1 MQADDAHDIDVVMPM
16 YNLIEYSYIFSMFIL
31 YQFCALVVNLST
43 QDNAKL
49 PEQLECFFKTT
60 INWDKYQ
67 SKISRERPNQ
77 YLDYLIGPSFRGV
90 NRHFVLSFENNAHQ
104 KSHKR
109 YFFSTVEV
117 KYYNFMIDGKSFF
130 DQPVKNNLRTYD
142 SIFKIAKGQGD
153 DSTTGCLLHYI

>member
-1 MQADDAHDIDVVMPM
+1 MSLTNCEINFDLNWSKKCVIVATDVANQA
-16 YNLIEYSYIFSMFIL
+16 STFSISDTKF
-31 YQFCALVVNLST
+31 YALVVNLST

-60 INWDKYQ
+60 INWDKHQ

-77 YLDYLIGPSFRGV
+77 YLDYLIDPSFQGV
-90 NRHFVLSFENNAHQ
+90 NRHFVLSFENNAHK

-109 YFFSTVEV
+109 YFFPIVEV

-142 SIFKIAKGQGD
+142 SI
-153 DSTTGCLLHYI
+153 